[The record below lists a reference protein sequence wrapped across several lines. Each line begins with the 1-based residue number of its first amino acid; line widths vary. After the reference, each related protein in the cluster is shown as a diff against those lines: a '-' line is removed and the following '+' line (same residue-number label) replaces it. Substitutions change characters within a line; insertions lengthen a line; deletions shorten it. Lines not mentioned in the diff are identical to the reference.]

1 MSLRPGTVFLADCPA
16 LLAMEII
23 ASKWSV
29 VTLFALTDGPLRHG
43 ELVELSGGISRKVLT
58 QTLRRLQANG
68 LVERHAYAEAPPRV
82 EYCLTD
88 LGRTLEEPIRMLTAW
103 ARENGEAV
111 VSFREAAGA
120 TEATGATG
128 ATGRADAGPRTPNS
142 IERQPLRPT
151 PAPPGASE

>member
-1 MSLRPGTVFLADCPA
+1 MVHGHALRADR
-16 LLAMEII
+16 
-23 ASKWSV
+23 W
-29 VTLFALTDGPLRHG
+29 GPLRHG

-82 EYCLTD
+82 EYGLTD

-111 VSFREAAGA
+111 VNFREAA
-120 TEATGATG
+120 EAARNIETDQANPVKTL
-128 ATGRADAGPRTPNS
+128 PRDQNLN
-142 IERQPLRPT
+142 RF
-151 PAPPGASE
+151 